1 MRKQWARIVFGVVL
15 TAFAIGI
22 TSIDTGMNEWGRL
35 GVFLIAY
42 FAAGGD
48 VLLEAISNVFRGKLL
63 DENFLMAIATVGAF
77 VVGEYTEGVAV
88 MVFYQVGELFEHYA
102 VERSRRSITEL
113 MDIRPDYANV
123 LRDGEEQKVDPGT
136 VEIGEQIL
144 IKPGEKVPLDGKVIQ
159 GCSFLDTRALTGESL
174 PREAAPES
182 PVLSGCVNTN
192 GTLIVEVTKTFG
204 ESTVSKILDLVENA
218 SSKKAHAENFITK
231 FARVYT
237 PAVVGA
243 ALLLAV
249 VPPLFLGISQGE
261 VWMEWVYRA
270 LTFLVISCPCALVI
284 SVPLGFFGGIGGA
297 SRQGVLVKGS
307 NYLEALAKT
316 EIVVFDKTGTL
327 TKGTFSVTEVHPE
340 GMTEEALLE
349 LAAYAE
355 SYSSHPISRSLQKAY
370 GKQLDPAKIRHV
382 EEIPGHGV
390 RAQLSHHFVL
400 AGNDKL
406 MAQEKLFCPAV
417 ETMGTVVYMA
427 VDGKYAGYI
436 IISDEIKDD
445 APKAV
450 EDLRKSGVKN
460 LTMLTGD
467 GEYVANMVAKKLHMD
482 RVYAELLPA
491 EKVERMEELLTQKSP
506 KGKLVFVGDGIND
519 APVLARADIGVAM
532 GGLGSDAAIE
542 AADIVIMTDEPSK
555 LAAVMRI
562 SKKTL
567 NIVRQNIVF
576 AFVVKIATLA
586 LGAAGVANLWW
597 AVFADVGVAVLAILN
612 AIRVLRYKGD

>member
-1 MRKQWARIVFGVVL
+1 MFSWRRFPTYSG
-15 TAFAIGI
+15 
-22 TSIDTGMNEWGRL
+22 
-35 GVFLIAY
+35 
-42 FAAGGD
+42 
-48 VLLEAISNVFRGKLL
+48 GKLL

-261 VWMEWVYRA
+261 VWMEWGLPRPDLPGYLLSLCARDFGSSGILRRYRRGVA
-270 LTFLVISCPCALVI
+270 A
-284 SVPLGFFGGIGGA
+284 GRIGE
-297 SRQGVLVKGS
+297 R
-307 NYLEALAKT
+307 E
-316 EIVVFDKTGTL
+316 
-327 TKGTFSVTEVHPE
+327 
-340 GMTEEALLE
+340 
-349 LAAYAE
+349 
-355 SYSSHPISRSLQKAY
+355 
-370 GKQLDPAKIRHV
+370 
-382 EEIPGHGV
+382 
-390 RAQLSHHFVL
+390 QLSGGPL
-400 AGNDKL
+400 PKQRSWCL
-406 MAQEKLFCPAV
+406 TRPA
-417 ETMGTVVYMA
+417 
-427 VDGKYAGYI
+427 
-436 IISDEIKDD
+436 
-445 APKAV
+445 
-450 EDLRKSGVKN
+450 R
-460 LTMLTGD
+460 
-467 GEYVANMVAKKLHMD
+467 
-482 RVYAELLPA
+482 
-491 EKVERMEELLTQKSP
+491 
-506 KGKLVFVGDGIND
+506 
-519 APVLARADIGVAM
+519 
-532 GGLGSDAAIE
+532 
-542 AADIVIMTDEPSK
+542 
-555 LAAVMRI
+555 
-562 SKKTL
+562 
-567 NIVRQNIVF
+567 
-576 AFVVKIATLA
+576 
-586 LGAAGVANLWW
+586 
-597 AVFADVGVAVLAILN
+597 
-612 AIRVLRYKGD
+612 

>member
-370 GKQLDPAKIRHV
+370 GKQLDPGEDPACGGN
-382 EEIPGHGV
+382 PGAWRGV
-390 RAQLSHHFVL
+390 RSFR
-400 AGNDKL
+400 
-406 MAQEKLFCPAV
+406 
-417 ETMGTVVYMA
+417 
-427 VDGKYAGYI
+427 I
-436 IISDEIKDD
+436 ILCWRATIS
-445 APKAV
+445 
-450 EDLRKSGVKN
+450 
-460 LTMLTGD
+460 
-467 GEYVANMVAKKLHMD
+467 
-482 RVYAELLPA
+482 
-491 EKVERMEELLTQKSP
+491 
-506 KGKLVFVGDGIND
+506 
-519 APVLARADIGVAM
+519 
-532 GGLGSDAAIE
+532 
-542 AADIVIMTDEPSK
+542 
-555 LAAVMRI
+555 
-562 SKKTL
+562 
-567 NIVRQNIVF
+567 
-576 AFVVKIATLA
+576 
-586 LGAAGVANLWW
+586 
-597 AVFADVGVAVLAILN
+597 
-612 AIRVLRYKGD
+612 